1 MIRIIDRTLVILE
14 AFDLPELPLR
24 EIAELL
30 FACGANFLEV
40 TPTAYRQME
49 GMQGAQFILRIQNPE
64 EARAYAD
71 CQDIKRFVCKSRAD
85 TALRVYPEIT
95 INDMRD
101 FFTVE
106 RFRRCDRVR
115 VCGLA
120 DCVLQPMNQAFQ
132 NLKSAFE
139 GSIEFAADNDCYS
152 ATSLTLQWTMMGGME
167 VVTSF
172 MGMGNMAAFEDV
184 TRLLFYLKGRRSRSA
199 LNALRQLEVRLTSM
213 LLASESA

>member
-14 AFDLPELPLR
+14 AFHIEGQPLG

-30 FACGANFLEV
+30 CTCGANYLEI
-40 TPTAYRQME
+40 TPSAYRQL
-49 GMQGAQFILRIQNPE
+49 GSVQGAQYILRVQSPQ
-64 EARAYAD
+64 EAKAYAD
-71 CQDIKRFVCKSRAD
+71 CTDIKRFVCKARSD
-85 TALRVYPEIT
+85 SALRVYPEVK
-95 INDMRD
+95 INDIRD
-101 FFTVE
+101 FFTVD

-120 DCVLQPMNQAFQ
+120 DCVLQPISKVFQ
-132 NLKSAFE
+132 NLRSTFE

-152 ATSLTLQWTMMGGME
+152 ATSLTLQWAMLGGAE

-184 TRLLFYLKGRRSRSA
+184 TRLLYFLKGRRSRSA
-199 LNALRQLEVRLTSM
+199 LSAVQELEARLTAM